1 MRGYPKYQETGLDWL
16 GRVPAHWSLGKLGAC
31 FSERN
36 EKVSDTEYPALSVTK
51 NGIVPQMEHVAK
63 TDAGD
68 NRKQVCKNDFV
79 INSRSD
85 RKGSAGVS
93 EYEGSV
99 SLISTV
105 LEPRFYLPEF
115 AHHLFRSYNF
125 QEEFYRFGKGIVAD
139 LWSTRYAEMKNIVV
153 PLVPHEEQIAIA
165 SFLDR
170 ETARIDNLIAEKQ
183 AFINLLKEKRQ
194 ALISHVVTKGLDPN
208 AKMKDSGVEWIGEVP
223 EHWDVLLH
231 RRLINTIE
239 QGWSPQ
245 ADSNPPNDNQWGV
258 TKLSAVKSGSFYP
271 SECKAMLDE
280 HDPSKGL
287 RVNEG
292 DFLITRA
299 NTPELVGDVCIVGNL
314 DDRKIIICD
323 LIYKLIYDKST
334 NPRYMMYWFL
344 GQPARA
350 QTKIDAR
357 GSSMTMAKIAQSHI
371 KSWKIPVPPI
381 EEQGQAVAYLDQV
394 LSKLYSISKEVEA
407 SIDYL
412 REHRTALISAAVTG
426 KIDVRNQKEKAA

>member
-16 GRVPAHWSLGKLGAC
+16 GKVPAHWSLGKLGTC

-68 NRKQVCKNDFV
+68 NRKKVCKNDFV

-93 EYEGSV
+93 DYEGSV

-153 PLVPHEEQIAIA
+153 PIVPHDEQKAIA

-183 AFINLLKEKRQ
+183 TFINLLKEKRQ

-208 AKMKDSGVEWIGEVP
+208 VKMKDSGIEWIGEVP
-223 EHWDVLLH
+223 EHWEVKKIKHLASGFMYGTSVDC
-231 RRLINTIE
+231 N
-239 QGWSPQ
+239 Q
-245 ADSNPPNDNQWGV
+245 ADNGYPVLRIPNIDGTKVNFDDLKFADLDSNDAKRYLV
-258 TKLSAVKSGSFYP
+258 
-271 SECKAMLDE
+271 
-280 HDPSKGL
+280 SKG
-287 RVNEG
+287 
-292 DFLITRA
+292 DI
-299 NTPELVGDVCIVGNL
+299 LVVRTNGNPAIVGQSALFDTDQEFLFASYLIKFSPAKSVNSEFFIQALNSLSVREALTYQSRTSVGNFNL
-314 DDRKIIICD
+314 
-323 LIYKLIYDKST
+323 
-334 NPRYMMYWFL
+334 N
-344 GQPARA
+344 
-350 QTKIDAR
+350 
-357 GSSMTMAKIAQSHI
+357 
-371 KSWKIPVPPI
+371 IPSLSNTSLAVPPLC
-381 EEQGQAVAYLDQV
+381 EQSNIADYLKQGSRVFD
-394 LSKLYSISKEVEA
+394 SIVDETNQSLA
-407 SIDYL
+407 LL

-426 KIDVRNQKEKAA
+426 KIDVRNYKEEAA

>member
-16 GRVPAHWSLGKLGAC
+16 GKVPAHWSLGKLGTC

-68 NRKQVCKNDFV
+68 NRKKVCKNDFV

-93 EYEGSV
+93 DYEGSV

-153 PLVPHEEQIAIA
+153 PIVPHEEQKAIA
-165 SFLDR
+165 SFLDQ
-170 ETARIDNLIAEKQ
+170 ETARIDSLIDEKQ
-183 AFINLLKEKRQ
+183 TFINLLKEKRQ

-208 AKMKDSGVEWIGEVP
+208 VKMKDSGVEWIGEVP
-223 EHWDVLLH
+223 AHWAICKISYRYEILL
-231 RRLINTIE
+231 
-239 QGWSPQ
+239 G
-245 ADSNPPNDNQWGV
+245 
-258 TKLSAVKSGSFYP
+258 K
-271 SECKAMLDE
+271 MLDE
-280 HDPSKGL
+280 KKIS
-287 RVNEG
+287 G
-292 DFLITRA
+292 DFLGQYLRNTDVQWDKVNDENLPQMDFRPEEVERYQVRKGDLLVCEGGEIGRCAIWDRDEPCFYQKALHRVRPYSRKRDFTRFLFYVISDAVNQERFVSRA
-299 NTPELVGDVCIVGNL
+299 NKATIAHL
-314 DDRKIIICD
+314 
-323 LIYKLIYDKST
+323 
-334 NPRYMMYWFL
+334 
-344 GQPARA
+344 PAESFRQYRFA
-350 QTKIDAR
+350 FPGYYEQVD
-357 GSSMTMAKIAQSHI
+357 IAN
-371 KSWKIPVPPI
+371 
-381 EEQGQAVAYLDQV
+381 YLDHKKNLYDGLLKETEESLRL
-394 LSKLYSISKEVEA
+394 LS
-407 SIDYL
+407 
-412 REHRTALISAAVTG
+412 EHRAALISAAVTG
-426 KIDVRNQKEKAA
+426 KIDVRNYKEKAA

>member
-16 GRVPAHWSLGKLGAC
+16 GKVPAHWSLGKLGTC

-68 NRKQVCKNDFV
+68 NRKKVCKNDFV

-93 EYEGSV
+93 DYEGSV

-153 PLVPHEEQIAIA
+153 PIVPHEEQKAIA
-165 SFLDR
+165 SFLDQ

-183 AFINLLKEKRQ
+183 TFINLLKEKRQ

-208 AKMKDSGVEWIGEVP
+208 VKMKDSGVEWIGEVP
-223 EHWDVLLH
+223 DHWAVGKIGFFARVVNGSTPSKLRADYWGSKDVPWLSSGSVNQYHVSEASDYITELALKECSVELLPAGSVIVGMIGQGKT
-231 RRLINTIE
+231 RGMSALTKIEATIN
-239 QGWSPQ
+239 QNL
-245 ADSNPPNDNQWGV
+245 A
-258 TKLSAVKSGSFYP
+258 AVIPKSGIT
-271 SECKAMLDE
+271 SEFLHYLFQAAYKA
-280 HDPSKGL
+280 L
-287 RVNEG
+287 RDVG
-292 DFLITRA
+292 RGA
-299 NTPELVGDVCIVGNL
+299 NQAALN
-314 DDRKIIICD
+314 CD
-323 LIYKLIYDKST
+323 LI
-334 NPRYMMYWFL
+334 
-344 GQPARA
+344 A
-350 QTKIDAR
+350 QF
-357 GSSMTMAKIAQSHI
+357 
-371 KSWKIPVPPI
+371 KIPVPPLD
-381 EEQGQAVAYLDQV
+381 EQESLIGNLESELSTIDGLLSEVDTSIGYLN
-394 LSKLYSISKEVEA
+394 
-407 SIDYL
+407 
-412 REHRTALISAAVTG
+412 EHRTALISAAVTG
-426 KIDVRNQKEKAA
+426 KIDVRNYKEEAA

>member
-1 MRGYPKYQETGLDWL
+1 MRGYPKYQETGFDWL
-16 GRVPAHWSLGKLGAC
+16 GKVPAHWSLGKLGTC

-68 NRKQVCKNDFV
+68 NRKKVCKNDFV

-93 EYEGSV
+93 DYEGSV

-105 LEPRFYLPEF
+105 LESRFYLPKF

-153 PLVPHEEQIAIA
+153 PLVPHEEQKAIA

-183 AFINLLKEKRQ
+183 SFINLLKEKRQ

-208 AKMKDSGVEWIGEVP
+208 VKMKDSGVEWIGEVP
-223 EHWDVLLH
+223 EHWELKKLKYVGKIQSGIAKGKDNADKDVIDVPMLRVANVQDGYLDLENVHTIQIEPRELERYSLQYGDVL
-231 RRLINTIE
+231 
-239 QGWSPQ
+239 
-245 ADSNPPNDNQWGV
+245 
-258 TKLSAVKSGSFYP
+258 
-271 SECKAMLDE
+271 M
-280 HDPSKGL
+280 
-287 RVNEG
+287 NEG
-292 DFLITRA
+292 GDNDKLGRGAVWREATSPCIHQNHVFALRMQKIE
-299 NTPELVGDVCIVGNL
+299 PEWLEL
-314 DDRKIIICD
+314 LTQSSYAKF
-323 LIYKLIYDKST
+323 YFYYHSKQST
-334 NPRYMMYWFL
+334 NL
-344 GQPARA
+344 ASISA
-350 QTKIDAR
+350 TNIKQT
-357 GSSMTMAKIAQSHI
+357 
-371 KSWKIPVPPI
+371 PLVVPPKSERTEI
-381 EEQGQAVAYLDQV
+381 INFLNKELARSQNLYNQV
-394 LSKLYSISKEVEA
+394 LG
-407 SIDYL
+407 SIDL
-412 REHRTALISAAVTG
+412 LKEHRTALISAAVTG
-426 KIDVRNQKEKAA
+426 KIDVRNYKEKAA

>member
-1 MRGYPKYQETGLDWL
+1 MRGYPKYQDTGLDWL
-16 GRVPAHWSLGKLGAC
+16 GKVPAHWSLGKLGTC

-68 NRKQVCKNDFV
+68 NRKKVCKNDFV

-93 EYEGSV
+93 DYEGSV

-153 PLVPHEEQIAIA
+153 PIVPHEEQKAIA
-165 SFLDR
+165 SFLDQ

-183 AFINLLKEKRQ
+183 TFINLLKEKRQ

-208 AKMKDSGVEWIGEVP
+208 VKMKDSGIEWIGDVP
-223 EHWDVLLH
+223 EHWLVQPLKFMAELIDGDRGSNYPSDSDIKDNGVPFVSSKNIVNFRLTKNKLQYITLEKYESLGRGKLTQGDLVITVRGTIGHVALFDSDVIGH
-231 RRLINTIE
+231 ETGFINAQMMIIRPTLISAKFLQFYSESISWKTQLDIASY
-239 QGWSPQ
+239 G
-245 ADSNPPNDNQWGV
+245 
-258 TKLSAVKSGSFYP
+258 TAVKQLSNKVLQMVHVAVP
-271 SECKAMLDE
+271 SNSE
-280 HDPSKGL
+280 
-287 RVNEG
+287 
-292 DFLITRA
+292 
-299 NTPELVGDVCIVGNL
+299 
-314 DDRKIIICD
+314 
-323 LIYKLIYDKST
+323 
-334 NPRYMMYWFL
+334 
-344 GQPARA
+344 
-350 QTKIDAR
+350 
-357 GSSMTMAKIAQSHI
+357 
-371 KSWKIPVPPI
+371 I
-381 EEQGQAVAYLDQV
+381 EEIVSRIETETGVIEEIANETQR
-394 LSKLYSISKEVEA
+394 
-407 SIDYL
+407 SIDL
-412 REHRTALISAAVTG
+412 LKEHRAALISAAVTG
-426 KIDVRNQKEKAA
+426 KIDVRNYKEKAA